1 MTKYFIIIFLFQL
14 IIIISIFESK
24 PIIITN
30 NDNDEDDDKYFT
42 NLKYK
47 SDNPARDTSYTTDT
61 LNSFVIPYLLG
72 FNSNDRNLT
81 VQQLASQ
88 VFLLSYGILSKAID
102 NRLYENNRIFVENY
116 IKPPSPPVKVVDNP
130 FKYDENNYLKTMS
143 VTYPRADYIMTE
155 NNQISPSVYPKTF
168 LKLKRNNAINNND
181 IQLFFKNKYN

>member
-1 MTKYFIIIFLFQL
+1 MTKYFIIILLFQL
-14 IIIISIFESK
+14 LIIISIFESK

-116 IKPPSPPVKVVDNP
+116 IKPPSSPVKVVDDP
-130 FKYDENNYLKTMS
+130 FKYD
-143 VTYPRADYIMTE
+143 VTYPRADYVMPE
-155 NNQISPSVYPKTF
+155 NNKISPSIYPKTF
-168 LKLKRNNAINNND
+168 LKLKRNNAINNED
-181 IQLFFKNKYN
+181 IRLFFKNKYI